1 MNKKLLFNITED
13 WFFCSHFLERALAA
27 KKAGYSIFVLS
38 RKSLKKDILDNYGM
52 KFISVPFKRKSTNP
66 FYEFYILIRII
77 LIYKRVRPDIVHHV
91 AAKPIIYGSIA
102 AKICRIKS
110 VINAPVGMG
119 YVFTSDNIKA
129 KVLRPLVKILF
140 KFFIDS
146 HNGINKRNKVIF
158 ENKEDLKYFIK
169 LGAVDPKN
177 ACIIQGAGVKI
188 KQNYKPRENKETPTI
203 ALVARMLQDKGINEF
218 VEAARIV
225 NREKKFGNFLLVGDI
240 DPGNPSSLKRQTLP
254 KWNDDKV
261 IKWVGWIEN
270 VEEILKKTDIL
281 CLPSYREGLPKAL
294 IEGAAYGLP
303 IVTTNT
309 IGCKDVVED
318 GINGFLVPVKNVEQL
333 SNRIFELIQNQDLR
347 NKMGMES
354 FKIASNKFSSKI
366 INSQTLNIYNEMF
379 FKLKNKKTI

>member
-27 KKAGYSIFVLS
+27 QKAGYSIFVLS
-38 RKSLKKDILDNYGM
+38 RISLKKDILDKHGM
-52 KFISVPFKRKSTNP
+52 QFIAVPFKRKSTNP
-66 FYEFYILIRII
+66 FYEFYVLIRII

-102 AKICRIKS
+102 ARICRIKS

-119 YVFTSDNIKA
+119 YVFTSDDIKA
-129 KVLRPLVKILF
+129 KFLRPLLKILF

-146 HNGINKRNKVIF
+146 HNGINKRNKIIF
-158 ENKEDLKYFIK
+158 ENKEDLKYFTK

-188 KQNYKPRENKETPTI
+188 KQNYKPRKSKEIPTV
-203 ALVARMLQDKGINEF
+203 ALVARMLKDKGINEF

-225 NREKKFGNFLLVGDI
+225 NRDKKLGNFLLVGDI
-240 DPGNPSSLKRQTLP
+240 DPGNPSSLKRKTLT
-254 KWNDDKV
+254 KWNDNKL
-261 IKWVGWIEN
+261 IKWVGWIDN
-270 VEEILKKTDIL
+270 VGEILMKTDIL

-318 GINGFLVPVKNVEQL
+318 GVNGFLVPIKNVEQL
-333 SNRIFELIQNQDLR
+333 SKRIFELIQNKDLR
-347 NKMGMES
+347 NKMGMAS
-354 FKIASNKFSSKI
+354 FKIASKKFSSKI
-366 INSQTLNIYNEMF
+366 INTQTLNVYNEMF
-379 FKLKNKKTI
+379 FELKNKKTI